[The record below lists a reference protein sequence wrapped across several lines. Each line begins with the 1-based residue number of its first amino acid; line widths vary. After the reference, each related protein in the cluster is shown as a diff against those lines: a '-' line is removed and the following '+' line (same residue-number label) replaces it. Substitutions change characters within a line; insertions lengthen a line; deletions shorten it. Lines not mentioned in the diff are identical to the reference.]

1 MKVNEQGVVVMNP
14 IPLES
19 LIKQRYRNMRDFSK
33 KVGVTD
39 SLMCHI
45 LHGRRKIY
53 PWIEDSITK
62 QLNITTEQFRTL
74 IGG

>member
-1 MKVNEQGVVVMNP
+1 MKVNEQGVVVTNP
-14 IPLES
+14 TPLKS
-19 LIKQRYRNMRDFSK
+19 LIQKRYRNMRDFSK
-33 KVGVTD
+33 RVGVTD

-45 LHGRRKIY
+45 LHGRRKVY

-62 QLNITTEQFRTL
+62 QLNITTEQFRIL